1 MTTDLSLILQT
12 KRVQKQFPLSIFV
25 FVDSLVVSA
34 LQDAMQ
40 FPAKITSSCIWVA
53 IPQLI
58 ELFYIGMPVVW
69 TDNNHDVIGI
79 LLVYYLI
86 H

>member
-1 MTTDLSLILQT
+1 
-12 KRVQKQFPLSIFV
+12 
-25 FVDSLVVSA
+25 
-34 LQDAMQ
+34 MQ
-40 FPAKITSSCIWVA
+40 FPTKITWSCIWVA

-58 ELFYIGMPVVW
+58 ELFYIGMPVVR
-69 TDNNHDVIGI
+69 TDSNNDVIGI